1 MVFSDMH
8 NFIGELAKKLRRGS
22 SVLRISIRFEL
33 VAVPDFV
40 VHSLIGYGNELLS
53 DKLSQKV
60 QWAFL
65 MNVPLIRQQEIPML
79 IGIESFRLAIVILPR
94 RLTNNLCPFRWFTI
108 KRQFFLKFRYN
119 NKLLHCSVDKIQNDR
134 S

>member
-8 NFIGELAKKLRRGS
+8 HFIGELAKKLRRGS

-65 MNVPLIRQQEIPML
+65 MNVPLLRQQKIPML
-79 IGIESFRLAIVILPR
+79 IGIESFRLAIEIGRASCRERVQLWGRDIACETNSER
-94 RLTNNLCPFRWFTI
+94 RER
-108 KRQFFLKFRYN
+108 R
-119 NKLLHCSVDKIQNDR
+119 
-134 S
+134 